1 MLFAGYR
8 SLTFNQ
14 WMIRSALL
22 ILLLSVPA
30 HAGSVLLQGTPKVIL
45 GDVLEVQGTRV
56 RLIGIDAPERGQNC
70 RAASGREFD
79 CGHIAVTAL
88 MDLTAGVA
96 VRCELTDQIVD
107 DLPVALCKAGGYDL
121 SEGMVHAGSA
131 LASPGN
137 QTIYSKIE
145 KTARKGKHGM
155 WRGEFDQPWDWLR
168 GIRKK
173 LNSPT
178 AATQ

>member
-1 MLFAGYR
+1 MTRFA
-8 SLTFNQ
+8 
-14 WMIRSALL
+14 IL
-22 ILLLSVPA
+22 ILLICVA
-30 HAGSVLLQGTPKVIL
+30 ANAAGVLLQGTPKVVL
-45 GDVLEVQGTRV
+45 GDVLDVDGKRV
-56 RLIGIDAPERGQNC
+56 RLIGIDAPERRQKC
-70 RAASGREFD
+70 RAASGRESD

-107 DLPVALCKAGGYDL
+107 DLPVAICKAGGYDL
-121 SEGMVHAGSA
+121 SEGMVHAGWA

-145 KTARKGKHGM
+145 KTARKAKHGM
-155 WRGEFDQPWDWLR
+155 WRGEFDQPWDWRR

-173 LNSPT
+173 LKSQP